1 MDEVKT
7 AQYQVKMAYRLVVT
21 AELTP
26 DEEEGG
32 YSVYCPE
39 LDIYTQGETVEE
51 AIANLREAAEG
62 TIEVVGLDGLG
73 LRPKPTIRK
82 EVELTVYA

>member
-1 MDEVKT
+1 MDKIKTEQYSVKT
-7 AQYQVKMAYRLVVT
+7 AYRLVVT
-21 AELTP
+21 AELVP

-32 YSVYCPE
+32 YSVHCPE

-62 TIEVVGLDGLG
+62 CIELAQND
-73 LRPKPTIRK
+73 
-82 EVELTVYA
+82 

>member
-1 MDEVKT
+1 MDKIKTEQYSVKT
-7 AQYQVKMAYRLVVT
+7 AYRLVVT

-32 YSVYCPE
+32 YSVHCPE

-51 AIANLREAAEG
+51 AITNLREAAEG
-62 TIEVVGLDGLG
+62 YIELE
-73 LRPKPTIRK
+73 PS
-82 EVELTVYA
+82 LTYCARHTSAEND

>member
-1 MDEVKT
+1 MEDCAMEENIVIKPVDT
-7 AQYQVKMAYRLVVT
+7 GYRLVIT

-39 LDIYTQGETVEE
+39 LDIYTQGDDVEE
-51 AIANLREAAEG
+51 AVTNLREAA
-62 TIEVVGLDGLG
+62 VGFIKVLG
-73 LRPKPTIRK
+73 
-82 EVELTVYA
+82 

>member
-1 MDEVKT
+1 MEDCAMEENIVIKPVDT
-7 AQYQVKMAYRLVVT
+7 GYRLVIT

-39 LDIYTQGETVEE
+39 LDIYTQGDDVEE
-51 AIANLREAAEG
+51 AVTNLREAA
-62 TIEVVGLDGLG
+62 VGFIKVLG
-73 LRPKPTIRK
+73 IDN
-82 EVELTVYA
+82 

>member
-1 MDEVKT
+1 MEEAKT
-7 AQYQVKMAYRLVVT
+7 EQYQVKTAYRLVVT

-39 LDIYTQGETVEE
+39 LDIYTQGETAEE

-62 TIEVVGLDGLG
+62 YIEVVGLDGLG
-73 LRPKPTIRK
+73 LRPKPTIRR

>member
-1 MDEVKT
+1 MEEDVVIKPVDT
-7 AQYQVKMAYRLVVT
+7 GYRLVIT

-39 LDIYTQGETVEE
+39 LNIC
-51 AIANLREAAEG
+51 
-62 TIEVVGLDGLG
+62 
-73 LRPKPTIRK
+73 PKGMMWRTP
-82 EVELTVYA
+82 

>member
-1 MDEVKT
+1 MDEIKTEQYSVKT
-7 AQYQVKMAYRLVVT
+7 AYRLVVT

-51 AIANLREAAEG
+51 AIANLGEAAEG
-62 TIEVVGLDGLG
+62 CIELAENG
-73 LRPKPTIRK
+73 
-82 EVELTVYA
+82 

>member
-1 MDEVKT
+1 MSENKR
-7 AQYQVKMAYRLVVT
+7 YQIDTAYRLNVT

-39 LDIYTQGETVEE
+39 LDIYTQGETVAE

-62 TIEVVGLDGLG
+62 YIEVVGLDGIN
-73 LRPKPTIRK
+73 LRPKPVIRK

>member
-1 MDEVKT
+1 MSENKR
-7 AQYQVKMAYRLVVT
+7 YQIDTAYRLNVT

-39 LDIYTQGETVEE
+39 LDIYSQGETVAE

-62 TIEVVGLDGLG
+62 YIEVVGLDGIN
-73 LRPKPTIRK
+73 LRPKPVIRK
-82 EVELTVYA
+82 EVELMVYA